1 MVKAKPKT
9 PLRVEILNTG
19 AVLTNGDRD
28 KDYGSPV
35 VNYIHTAALLTAY
48 FKDKLGYESYEFT
61 AEDACMIQVLVKAS
75 RIAGG
80 HFKLDN
86 YIDGA
91 TYLAM
96 AGECRSEG

>member
-1 MVKAKPKT
+1 MTKAKPKT

-28 KDYGSPV
+28 KDYGSPL
-35 VNYIHTAALLTAY
+35 VNYTHTAAMLTAY
-48 FKDKLGYESYEFT
+48 FKDKIGYEFT

-75 RIAGG
+75 RVAGG

-96 AGECRSEG
+96 AGECRAEGKV